1 MQRYI
6 VVRGFHAVITLF
18 AISLIIFA
26 LTRASGNPADVLLP
40 EEATNEDF
48 ERLTA
53 YWGLDQPLHVQYI
66 VYVGNIFRGNLG
78 ESIKWPGRS
87 AGELILQ
94 RLPATVR
101 LTLVAFVV
109 SVLLSLPLGILSAV
123 KKDSIWDAGGKLF
136 ALLGQAV
143 PNFWLGIMMV
153 WILAV
158 HWNLFPTSGKGEGT
172 LDGIHHLVL
181 PAIALGAFGLAA
193 GLRLSR
199 SSMLDV
205 LDSEY
210 VKLAR
215 IKGIPEWKII
225 WKHCLRNAALVPLT
239 YFGLQFAGLITG
251 SVITETV
258 FAYPGVGLLAIEA
271 IRSRDFQVVQSIVVV
286 FAFIYVV
293 VSLLIDILYAYLDP
307 RIRLT

>member
-53 YWGLDQPLHVQYI
+53 YWGLDQPLHVQYF

-153 WILAV
+153 WVLAV

-193 GLRLSR
+193 GMRLSR

>member
-53 YWGLDQPLHVQYI
+53 YWGLDQPLHVQYF

-199 SSMLDV
+199 SAMLDV

>member
-6 VVRGFHAVITLF
+6 VVRGFHAIITLF

-53 YWGLDQPLHVQYI
+53 YWGLDQPLHVQYF

-101 LTLVAFVV
+101 LTVVAFVV

-199 SSMLDV
+199 SAMLDV

-286 FAFIYVV
+286 FAFIYVF

>member
-53 YWGLDQPLHVQYI
+53 YWGLDQPLHVQYF

-101 LTLVAFVV
+101 LTVVAFVV

>member
-53 YWGLDQPLHVQYI
+53 YWGLDQPLHVQYF

>member
-6 VVRGFHAVITLF
+6 IIRGFHAIITLF
-18 AISLIIFA
+18 AISLIIFT
-26 LTRASGNPADVLLP
+26 LTRASGDPAGVLLP
-40 EEATNEDF
+40 EEATMEDYA
-48 ERLTA
+48 RLRA
-53 YWGLDQPLHVQYI
+53 YWGLDEPLHVQYA
-66 VYVGNIFRGNLG
+66 VYVGNVLTGNLG
-78 ESIKWPGRS
+78 ESIKWPGKS

-94 RLPATVR
+94 RLPATIK
-101 LTLVAFVV
+101 LTLVAFTV
-109 SVLLSLPLGILSAV
+109 SVLLALPLGLLSAV
-123 KKDSIWDAGGKLF
+123 KKDSMWDAGGKLF

-143 PNFWLGIMMV
+143 PNFWLAIMMI

-158 HWNLFPTSGKGEGT
+158 DWDLFPTSGKGEGT
-172 LDGIHHLVL
+172 VDGIHHLVL

-193 GLRLSR
+193 GMRLSR
-199 SSMLDV
+199 SAMLDV

-215 IKGIPEWKII
+215 IKGVPEWKII
-225 WKHCLRNAALVPLT
+225 WKHCLRNAALVPIT
-239 YFGLQFAGLITG
+239 YFGIQFAGLITG

-271 IRSRDFQVVQSIVVV
+271 IRARDFQVVQSVVVV
-286 FAFIYVV
+286 FAFIYVFIN
-293 VSLLIDILYAYLDP
+293 LLVDIMYAYLDP

>member
-6 VVRGFHAVITLF
+6 IVRGFHAIITLF
-18 AISLIIFA
+18 AISVIIFA
-26 LTRASGNPADVLLP
+26 LTRATGDPTDVMLP
-40 EEATNEDF
+40 PEATIDEVQ
-48 ERLTA
+48 RLRD
-53 YWGLDQPLHVQYI
+53 YWRLDDPLHIQYLI
-66 VYVGNIFRGNLG
+66 YIGNVFTGNLG
-78 ESIKWPGRS
+78 ESVKWPGKT

-94 RLPATVR
+94 RMPATIK
-101 LTLVAFVV
+101 LTVVAMVV
-109 SVLLSLPLGILSAV
+109 SVSLALPLGILTAV
-123 KKDSIWDAGGKLF
+123 RKDTVWDVGGKIF

-143 PNFWLGIMMV
+143 PNFWLGIMLV

-158 HWNLFPTSGKGEGT
+158 HWDIFPTSGKGDGGW
-172 LDGIHHLVL
+172 DGIHHLIL
-181 PAIALGAFGLAA
+181 PAFALGAFNLAA

-210 VKLAR
+210 VKMAR
-215 IKGIPEWKII
+215 VKGLPEWIII

-239 YFGLQFAGLITG
+239 YFGIQFAGLITG

-271 IRSRDFQVVQSIVVV
+271 IRSRDFQVVQSVVVV

-293 VSLLIDILYAYLDP
+293 VALLVDILYAYLDP

>member
-6 VVRGFHAVITLF
+6 IIRGFHAIITLF
-18 AISLIIFA
+18 AISLLIFA
-26 LTRASGNPADVLLP
+26 LTRASGDPASVLLP
-40 EEATNEDF
+40 EEATMEDY
-48 ERLTA
+48 ERLQA
-53 YWGLDQPLHVQYI
+53 YWGLDKPLHVQYA
-66 VYVGNIFRGNLG
+66 VYVGNIMTGNLG

-94 RLPATVR
+94 RLPATAK
-101 LTLVAFVV
+101 LTLVAFTV
-109 SVLLSLPLGILSAV
+109 SVMLALPLGILSAV
-123 KKDSIWDAGGKLF
+123 KKDSIWDAGGKAF

-143 PNFWLGIMMV
+143 PNFWLAIMMIWV
-153 WILAV
+153 LAV
-158 HWNLFPTSGKGEGT
+158 DWNLFPTSGSGEGFV
-172 LDGIHHLVL
+172 DGIHHLIL

-193 GLRLSR
+193 GMRLSR
-199 SSMLDV
+199 SAMLDV

-215 IKGIPEWKII
+215 IKGISENKII
-225 WKHCLRNAALVPLT
+225 WKHCLRNAALVPIT

-271 IRSRDFQVVQSIVVV
+271 IRSRDYQVVQSVVVV
-286 FAFIYVV
+286 FAFIYVF
-293 VSLLIDILYAYLDP
+293 VSLLVDILYAYLDP

>member
-6 VVRGFHAVITLF
+6 IVRGFHALITLF
-18 AISLIIFA
+18 AISIIIFA
-26 LTRASGNPADVLLP
+26 LTRATGDPTDVMLP
-40 EEATNEDF
+40 PEATIDEVQ
-48 ERLTA
+48 RLRD
-53 YWGLDQPLHVQYI
+53 YWRLDDPLHIQYLI
-66 VYVGNIFRGNLG
+66 YVGNVFSGNLG
-78 ESIKWPGRS
+78 ESVKWPGKT

-94 RLPATVR
+94 RMPATIK
-101 LTLVAFVV
+101 LTVVAMVV
-109 SVLLSLPLGILSAV
+109 SVSLALPLGILTAV
-123 KKDSIWDAGGKLF
+123 KKDTFWDVGGKIF

-158 HWNLFPTSGKGEGT
+158 HWDLFPTSGKGDGGW
-172 LDGIHHLVL
+172 DGIHHLIL
-181 PAIALGAFGLAA
+181 PAFALGAFNLAA

-199 SSMLDV
+199 SAMLDV

-210 VKLAR
+210 VKMAR
-215 IKGIPEWKII
+215 VKGLPEWIII

-239 YFGLQFAGLITG
+239 YFGIQFAGLITG

-271 IRSRDFQVVQSIVVV
+271 IRSRDFQVVQSVVVV
-286 FAFIYVV
+286 FAFIYVLV
-293 VSLLIDILYAYLDP
+293 ALLVDILYAYLDP

>member
-6 VVRGFHAVITLF
+6 VVRGFHAIITLF

-53 YWGLDQPLHVQYI
+53 YWGLDQPLHVQYF

-101 LTLVAFVV
+101 LTVVAFVV

-199 SSMLDV
+199 SAMLDV

-293 VSLLIDILYAYLDP
+293 VSLMIDILYAYLDP

>member
-6 VVRGFHAVITLF
+6 IIRGFHAIITLF
-18 AISLIIFA
+18 AISLLIFA
-26 LTRASGNPADVLLP
+26 LTRASGDPASVLLP
-40 EEATNEDF
+40 EEATMEDY
-48 ERLTA
+48 ERLEA
-53 YWGLDQPLHVQYI
+53 YWGLDKPLHVQYA
-66 VYVGNIFRGNLG
+66 VYVGNILTGNLG
-78 ESIKWPGRS
+78 ESIKWPGKS

-94 RLPATVR
+94 RLPATAK
-101 LTLVAFVV
+101 LTVVAFTV
-109 SVLLSLPLGILSAV
+109 SVLLALPLGILSAV
-123 KKDSIWDAGGKLF
+123 KKDSIWDAGGKAF

-143 PNFWLGIMMV
+143 PNFWLAIMMIWV
-153 WILAV
+153 LAV
-158 HWNLFPTSGKGEGT
+158 DWNLFPTSGSGEGFV
-172 LDGIHHLVL
+172 DGTHHLIL

-193 GLRLSR
+193 GMRLSR
-199 SSMLDV
+199 SAMLDV

-215 IKGIPEWKII
+215 IKGVPERKII
-225 WKHCLRNAALVPLT
+225 WKHCLRNAALVPIT

-271 IRSRDFQVVQSIVVV
+271 IRSRDYQVVQSVVVV
-286 FAFIYVV
+286 FAFIYVF
-293 VSLLIDILYAYLDP
+293 VSLLVDILYAYLDP

>member
-6 VVRGFHAVITLF
+6 VVRGFHAIITLF

-53 YWGLDQPLHVQYI
+53 YWGLDQPLHVQYF

-87 AGELILQ
+87 AGELILL

-101 LTLVAFVV
+101 LTVVAFVV

-181 PAIALGAFGLAA
+181 PAITLGAFGLAA

-199 SSMLDV
+199 SAMLDV

-286 FAFIYVV
+286 FAFIYVF

>member
-6 VVRGFHAVITLF
+6 IVRGFHAIITLF
-18 AISLIIFA
+18 AISVIIFA
-26 LTRASGNPADVLLP
+26 LTRATGDPTDVMLP
-40 EEATNEDF
+40 PEATMDEV
-48 ERLTA
+48 ERLRD
-53 YWGLDQPLHVQYI
+53 YWRLDDPLHVQYLI
-66 VYVGNIFRGNLG
+66 YIGNVFTGNLG
-78 ESIKWPGRS
+78 ESVKWPGKT

-94 RLPATVR
+94 RMPATIK
-101 LTLVAFVV
+101 LTVVAMVV
-109 SVLLSLPLGILSAV
+109 SVSLALPLGILTAV
-123 KKDSIWDAGGKLF
+123 KKDTVWDVGGKVF

-158 HWNLFPTSGKGEGT
+158 HWDIFPTSGKGDGGW
-172 LDGIHHLVL
+172 DGIHHLIL
-181 PAIALGAFGLAA
+181 PAFALGAFNLAA

-199 SSMLDV
+199 SAMLDV

-215 IKGIPEWKII
+215 VKGLPEWIII
-225 WKHCLRNAALVPLT
+225 WKHCLRNAALIPLT
-239 YFGLQFAGLITG
+239 YFGIQFAGLITG

-271 IRSRDFQVVQSIVVV
+271 IRSRDFQVVQSVVVV
-286 FAFIYVV
+286 FAFIYVIV
-293 VSLLIDILYAYLDP
+293 ALLVDILYAYLDP

>member
-6 VVRGFHAVITLF
+6 IVRGFHAIITLF
-18 AISLIIFA
+18 AISVIIFA
-26 LTRASGNPADVLLP
+26 LTRATGDPTDVMLP
-40 EEATNEDF
+40 PEATIDEVQ
-48 ERLTA
+48 RLRD
-53 YWGLDQPLHVQYI
+53 YWRLDDPLHTQYL
-66 VYVGNIFRGNLG
+66 VYIGNVFTGNLG
-78 ESIKWPGRS
+78 ESVKWPGKT

-94 RLPATVR
+94 RMPATIK
-101 LTLVAFVV
+101 LTVVAMVV
-109 SVLLSLPLGILSAV
+109 SVSLALPLGILTAV
-123 KKDSIWDAGGKLF
+123 KKDTVWDVGGKIF

-158 HWNLFPTSGKGEGT
+158 HWDLFPTSGKGEGGW
-172 LDGIHHLVL
+172 DGIHHLIL
-181 PAIALGAFGLAA
+181 PAFALGAFNLAA

-199 SSMLDV
+199 SAMLDV

-210 VKLAR
+210 VKMAR
-215 IKGIPEWKII
+215 VKGLPEWIII

-239 YFGLQFAGLITG
+239 YFGIQFAGLITG

-271 IRSRDFQVVQSIVVV
+271 IRSRDFQVVQSVVVV

-293 VSLLIDILYAYLDP
+293 VALLVDILYAYLDP

>member
-53 YWGLDQPLHVQYI
+53 YWGLDQPLHVQYF

-101 LTLVAFVV
+101 LTVVAFVV

-286 FAFIYVV
+286 FAFIYVF

>member
-6 VVRGFHAVITLF
+6 IVRGFHAIITLF
-18 AISLIIFA
+18 AISVIIFA
-26 LTRASGNPADVLLP
+26 LTRATGDPTDVMLP
-40 EEATNEDF
+40 PEATIDEVQ
-48 ERLTA
+48 RLRD
-53 YWGLDQPLHVQYI
+53 YWRLDDPLHVQYL
-66 VYVGNIFRGNLG
+66 VYIGNVFTGNLG
-78 ESIKWPGRS
+78 ESVKWPGKT

-94 RLPATVR
+94 RMPATIK
-101 LTLVAFVV
+101 LTVVAMVV
-109 SVLLSLPLGILSAV
+109 SVSLALPLGILTAV
-123 KKDSIWDAGGKLF
+123 KKDTVWDVGGKVF

-158 HWNLFPTSGKGEGT
+158 HWDLFPTSGKGEGGW
-172 LDGIHHLVL
+172 DGIHHLIL
-181 PAIALGAFGLAA
+181 PAFALGAFNLAA

-199 SSMLDV
+199 SAMLDV

-210 VKLAR
+210 VKMAR
-215 IKGIPEWKII
+215 VKGLPEWIII
-225 WKHCLRNAALVPLT
+225 WKHCLRNAALIPLT
-239 YFGLQFAGLITG
+239 YFGIQFAGLITG

-271 IRSRDFQVVQSIVVV
+271 IRSRDFQVVQSVVVV

-293 VSLLIDILYAYLDP
+293 VALLVDILYAYLDP

>member
-53 YWGLDQPLHVQYI
+53 YWGLDQPLHVQYF

-101 LTLVAFVV
+101 LTVVAFVV

-286 FAFIYVV
+286 FAFIYVF
-293 VSLLIDILYAYLDP
+293 VSLLIDILYAYLAP

>member
-6 VVRGFHAVITLF
+6 IVRGFHAIITLF
-18 AISLIIFA
+18 AISVIIFA
-26 LTRASGNPADVLLP
+26 LTRATGDPTDVMLP
-40 EEATNEDF
+40 PEATIDEVQ
-48 ERLTA
+48 RLRD
-53 YWGLDQPLHVQYI
+53 YWRLDDPLHVQYLA
-66 VYVGNIFRGNLG
+66 YVGNVFTGNLG
-78 ESIKWPGRS
+78 ESIKWPGKT

-94 RLPATVR
+94 RMPATIK
-101 LTLVAFVV
+101 LTVVAMVV
-109 SVLLSLPLGILSAV
+109 SVSLALPLGILSAV
-123 KKDSIWDAGGKLF
+123 KKDTIWDIGGKIF

-158 HWNLFPTSGKGEGT
+158 HWDIFPTSGKGDGGW
-172 LDGIHHLVL
+172 DGIHHLIL
-181 PAIALGAFGLAA
+181 PAFALGAFNLAA

-199 SSMLDV
+199 SAMLDV

-210 VKLAR
+210 VKMAR
-215 IKGIPEWKII
+215 VKGLPEWIII

-239 YFGLQFAGLITG
+239 YFGIQFAGLITG

-271 IRSRDFQVVQSIVVV
+271 IRSRDFQVVQSVVVV

-293 VSLLIDILYAYLDP
+293 VSLLVDIFYAYLDP

>member
-6 VVRGFHAVITLF
+6 IIRGFHAIITLF
-18 AISLIIFA
+18 AISLLIFA
-26 LTRASGNPADVLLP
+26 LTRASGDPASVLLP
-40 EEATNEDF
+40 EEATMEDY
-48 ERLTA
+48 ERLQA
-53 YWGLDQPLHVQYI
+53 YWGLDKPLHVQYA
-66 VYVGNIFRGNLG
+66 VYVGNIMTGNLG
-78 ESIKWPGRS
+78 ESIKWPGKS

-94 RLPATVR
+94 RLPATAK
-101 LTLVAFVV
+101 LTVVAFTV
-109 SVLLSLPLGILSAV
+109 SVMLALPLGILSAV
-123 KKDSIWDAGGKLF
+123 KKDSIWDAGGKAF

-143 PNFWLGIMMV
+143 PNFWLAIMMIWV
-153 WILAV
+153 LAV
-158 HWNLFPTSGKGEGT
+158 DWNLFPTSGSGEGF
-172 LDGIHHLVL
+172 LDGTHHLIL

-193 GLRLSR
+193 GMRLSR
-199 SSMLDV
+199 SAMLDV

-215 IKGIPEWKII
+215 IKGISERKII
-225 WKHCLRNAALVPLT
+225 WKHCLRNAALVPIT

-271 IRSRDFQVVQSIVVV
+271 IRSRDYQVVQSVVVV
-286 FAFIYVV
+286 FAFIYVF
-293 VSLLIDILYAYLDP
+293 VSLLVDILYAYLDP

>member
-53 YWGLDQPLHVQYI
+53 YWGLDQPLHVQYF

-101 LTLVAFVV
+101 LTVVAFVV

-153 WILAV
+153 WVLAV

-193 GLRLSR
+193 GMRLSR

-293 VSLLIDILYAYLDP
+293 VSLMIDILYAYLDP

>member
-53 YWGLDQPLHVQYI
+53 YWGLDQPLHVQYF

-101 LTLVAFVV
+101 LTVVAFVV

-199 SSMLDV
+199 SAMLDV

-286 FAFIYVV
+286 FAFIYVF

>member
-53 YWGLDQPLHVQYI
+53 YWGLDQPLHVQYF

-87 AGELILQ
+87 AGELILL

-101 LTLVAFVV
+101 LTVVAFVV

-199 SSMLDV
+199 SAMLDV

>member
-6 VVRGFHAVITLF
+6 IVRGFHALITLF
-18 AISLIIFA
+18 AISIIIFA
-26 LTRASGNPADVLLP
+26 LTRATGDPTDVMLP
-40 EEATNEDF
+40 PEATIDEV
-48 ERLTA
+48 ERLRD
-53 YWGLDQPLHVQYI
+53 YWRLDDPLHVQYLI
-66 VYVGNIFRGNLG
+66 YIGNVFTGNLG
-78 ESIKWPGRS
+78 ESVKWPGKT

-94 RLPATVR
+94 RMPATIK
-101 LTLVAFVV
+101 LTVVAMIV
-109 SVLLSLPLGILSAV
+109 SVSLALPLGILTAV
-123 KKDSIWDAGGKLF
+123 KKDTMWDVGGKIF

-158 HWNLFPTSGKGEGT
+158 HWDLFPTSGKGDGGW
-172 LDGIHHLVL
+172 DGIHHLIL
-181 PAIALGAFGLAA
+181 PAFALGAFNLAA

-199 SSMLDV
+199 SAMLDV

-210 VKLAR
+210 VKMAR
-215 IKGIPEWKII
+215 VKGLPEWIII
-225 WKHCLRNAALVPLT
+225 WKHCLRNAALIPLT
-239 YFGLQFAGLITG
+239 YFGIQFAGLITG

-271 IRSRDFQVVQSIVVV
+271 IRSRDFQVVQSVVVV

-293 VSLLIDILYAYLDP
+293 VALLVDVLYAYLDP

>member
-6 VVRGFHAVITLF
+6 IVRGFHALITLF
-18 AISLIIFA
+18 AISIIIFA
-26 LTRASGNPADVLLP
+26 LTRATGDPTDVMLP
-40 EEATNEDF
+40 PEATIDEVQ
-48 ERLTA
+48 RLRD
-53 YWGLDQPLHVQYI
+53 YWRLDDPLHIQYLI
-66 VYVGNIFRGNLG
+66 YVGNVFSGNLG
-78 ESIKWPGRS
+78 ESVKWPGKT

-94 RLPATVR
+94 RMPATIK
-101 LTLVAFVV
+101 LTVVAMVV
-109 SVLLSLPLGILSAV
+109 SVSLALPLGILTAV
-123 KKDSIWDAGGKLF
+123 KKDTFWDVGGKIF

-158 HWNLFPTSGKGEGT
+158 HWDLFPTSGKGDGGW
-172 LDGIHHLVL
+172 DGIHHLIL
-181 PAIALGAFGLAA
+181 PAFALGAFNLAA

-199 SSMLDV
+199 SAMLDV

-210 VKLAR
+210 VKMAR
-215 IKGIPEWKII
+215 VKGLPEWIII

-239 YFGLQFAGLITG
+239 YFGIKFAGLITG

-271 IRSRDFQVVQSIVVV
+271 IRSRDFQVVQSVVVV
-286 FAFIYVV
+286 FAFIYVLV
-293 VSLLIDILYAYLDP
+293 ALLVDILYAYLDP

>member
-6 VVRGFHAVITLF
+6 IVRGFHAIITLF
-18 AISLIIFA
+18 AISVIIFA
-26 LTRASGNPADVLLP
+26 LTRATGDPTDVMLP
-40 EEATNEDF
+40 PEATIDEVQ
-48 ERLTA
+48 RLRD
-53 YWGLDQPLHVQYI
+53 YWRLDDPLHVQYLI
-66 VYVGNIFRGNLG
+66 YIGNVFTGNLG
-78 ESIKWPGRS
+78 ESVKWPGKT

-94 RLPATVR
+94 RMPATIK
-101 LTLVAFVV
+101 LTVVAMIV
-109 SVLLSLPLGILSAV
+109 SVSLALPLGILTAV
-123 KKDSIWDAGGKLF
+123 RKDTVWDVGGKIF

-158 HWNLFPTSGKGEGT
+158 HWDLFPTSGKGDGGW
-172 LDGIHHLVL
+172 DGIHHLIL
-181 PAIALGAFGLAA
+181 PAFALGAFNLAA

-199 SSMLDV
+199 SAMLDV

-210 VKLAR
+210 VKMAR
-215 IKGIPEWKII
+215 VKGLPEWIII

-239 YFGLQFAGLITG
+239 YFGIQFAGLITG

-271 IRSRDFQVVQSIVVV
+271 IRSRDFQVVQSVVVV

-293 VSLLIDILYAYLDP
+293 VALLVDILYAYLDP

>member
-53 YWGLDQPLHVQYI
+53 YWGLDQPLHVQYF

-101 LTLVAFVV
+101 LTVVAFVV

-293 VSLLIDILYAYLDP
+293 VSLMIDILYAYLDP

>member
-6 VVRGFHAVITLF
+6 IIRGFHAIITLF
-18 AISLIIFA
+18 AISLLIFA
-26 LTRASGNPADVLLP
+26 LTRASGDPASVLLP
-40 EEATNEDF
+40 EEATMEDY
-48 ERLTA
+48 ERLEA
-53 YWGLDQPLHVQYI
+53 YWGLDKPLHVQYA
-66 VYVGNIFRGNLG
+66 VYVGNILTGNLG
-78 ESIKWPGRS
+78 ESIKWPGKS

-94 RLPATVR
+94 RLPATAK
-101 LTLVAFVV
+101 LTVVAFTV
-109 SVLLSLPLGILSAV
+109 SVMLALPLGILSAV
-123 KKDSIWDAGGKLF
+123 KKDSIWDAGGKAF

-143 PNFWLGIMMV
+143 PNFWLAIMMIWV
-153 WILAV
+153 LAV
-158 HWNLFPTSGKGEGT
+158 DWNLFPTSGSGEGFVDST
-172 LDGIHHLVL
+172 HHLIL

-193 GLRLSR
+193 GMRLSR
-199 SSMLDV
+199 SAMLDV

-215 IKGIPEWKII
+215 IKGVPEGKII
-225 WKHCLRNAALVPLT
+225 WKHCLRNAALVPIT

-271 IRSRDFQVVQSIVVV
+271 IRSRDYQVVQSVVVV
-286 FAFIYVV
+286 FAFIYVF
-293 VSLLIDILYAYLDP
+293 VSLLVDILYAYLDP

>member
-6 VVRGFHAVITLF
+6 IVRGFHALITLF
-18 AISLIIFA
+18 AISIIIFA
-26 LTRASGNPADVLLP
+26 LTRATGDPTDVMLP
-40 EEATNEDF
+40 PEATIDEV
-48 ERLTA
+48 ERLRD
-53 YWGLDQPLHVQYI
+53 YWRLDDPLHVQYLI
-66 VYVGNIFRGNLG
+66 YIGNVFTGNLG
-78 ESIKWPGRS
+78 ESVKWPGKT

-94 RLPATVR
+94 RMPATIK
-101 LTLVAFVV
+101 LTVVAMIV
-109 SVLLSLPLGILSAV
+109 SVSLALPLGILTAV
-123 KKDSIWDAGGKLF
+123 KKDTMWDVGGKIF

-158 HWNLFPTSGKGEGT
+158 HWDLFPTSGKGDGGW
-172 LDGIHHLVL
+172 DGIHHLIL
-181 PAIALGAFGLAA
+181 PAFALGAFNLAA

-199 SSMLDV
+199 SAMLDV

-210 VKLAR
+210 VKMAR
-215 IKGIPEWKII
+215 VKGLPEWIII

-239 YFGLQFAGLITG
+239 YFGIQFAGLITG

-271 IRSRDFQVVQSIVVV
+271 IRSRDFQVVQSVVVV

-293 VSLLIDILYAYLDP
+293 VALLVDVLYAYLDP

>member
-6 VVRGFHAVITLF
+6 VVRGFHAIITLF

-53 YWGLDQPLHVQYI
+53 YWGLDQPLHVQYF

-101 LTLVAFVV
+101 LTVVAFVV

-199 SSMLDV
+199 SAMLDV

>member
-6 VVRGFHAVITLF
+6 VVRGFHAIITLF

-53 YWGLDQPLHVQYI
+53 YWGLDQPLHVQYF

-87 AGELILQ
+87 AGELILL

-101 LTLVAFVV
+101 LTVVAFVV

-199 SSMLDV
+199 SAMLDV

-286 FAFIYVV
+286 FAFIYVF

>member
-53 YWGLDQPLHVQYI
+53 YWGLDQPLHVQYF

-101 LTLVAFVV
+101 LTVVAFVV

-199 SSMLDV
+199 SAMLDV